1 MSDSLAAAIHDPPEG
16 GGDPDQDLVG
26 PDLVGSDLDG
36 ADLDGSDK
44 ARNDALRLAL
54 LESRQRWRQFGAL
67 AADILFEADAAG
79 RLTFAAPDSV
89 LGWPA
94 HALLGQP
101 GHVLLQ
107 DRLGPD
113 PFCFTTAVVRRHT
126 WMRTMR
132 GEAICMALT
141 ASPLLDEKGRHRGI
155 RGVAVNVT
163 AQEQANAE
171 TASALRRGRAL
182 DRILD
187 QMRQEVMAPRMMRA
201 VLDGAMRALGAQGT
215 AVLDLLPGTTQR
227 VLHGVGEEALPL
239 VQDIQ
244 QSLLTG
250 DESTRA
256 LVSPDGRPL
265 LVSPAST
272 RFGDTAALLAWRG
285 PGGRPWDDDD
295 IILAASVTGVMRI
308 VLEHGSIQRELARQ
322 ARTDALTGLLNRRAF
337 IEEAT
342 RRLDRLEAEG
352 ATAALLF
359 IDLDGLKQLND
370 RAGHESGDAALML
383 TSALLRRTF
392 RPTDLVARLG
402 GDEFACWLDGA
413 DSFTAAERAET
424 LRLTVPQE
432 FAHLTAGQATGIGMS
447 IGIAMRHPGSDETLD
462 ALLQRADQA
471 MYEVKRNGRGH
482 WRVSNVTR
490 AA

>member
-1 MSDSLAAAIHDPPEG
+1 MSETVEATSLG
-16 GGDPDQDLVG
+16 GSEPSMDHRNPDPDLSRSG
-26 PDLVGSDLDG
+26 LS
-36 ADLDGSDK
+36 K
-44 ARNDALRLAL
+44 NDALRLAL

-67 AADILFEADAAG
+67 AADILFEADPAG
-79 RLTFAAPDSV
+79 RLTFAAPDIV

-94 HALLGQP
+94 QALLGQP

-107 DRLGPD
+107 DSGGPD

-126 WMRTMR
+126 WMRTMQ
-132 GEAICMALT
+132 GETICMALT
-141 ASPLLDEKGRHRGI
+141 TAPLLDDNGQHRGV

-163 AQEQANAE
+163 AQEQANAD
-171 TASALRRGRAL
+171 TASALRRSRAL

-201 VLDGAMRALGAQGT
+201 VLDGAMRALGAQGA
-215 AVLDLLPGTTQR
+215 AVLDLQPGTTKH
-227 VLHGVGEEALPL
+227 VLHGVGEDANTLA
-239 VQDIQ
+239 QDIQ
-244 QSLLTG
+244 HHMVESDG
-250 DESTRA
+250 STRA

-265 LVSPAST
+265 LISPAST
-272 RFGDTAALLAWRG
+272 RFGDIAALLAWRV
-285 PGGRPWDDDD
+285 PGGRIWDDDD
-295 IILAASVTGVMRI
+295 IVLAASVTGVMRI
-308 VLEHGSIQRELARQ
+308 VLEHESIQRELARQ

-337 IEEAT
+337 IDEAS

-352 ATAALLF
+352 LPAALLF

-383 TSALLRRTF
+383 TSGLLRRTF

-432 FAHLTAGQATGIGMS
+432 FAHLTAGQTTGIGMS
-447 IGIAMRHPGSDETLD
+447 IGIAMRRPGSDETLD
-462 ALLQRADQA
+462 GLLQRADQA
-471 MYEVKRNGRGH
+471 MYEVKRSGRGH
-482 WRVSNVTR
+482 WRVSNVPSG
-490 AA
+490 A

>member
-1 MSDSLAAAIHDPPEG
+1 MTESVASAFIGETGRFKDR
-16 GGDPDQDLVG
+16 GDPD
-26 PDLVGSDLDG
+26 PDL
-36 ADLDGSDK
+36 
-44 ARNDALRLAL
+44 ARTDALRTAL

-67 AADILFEADAAG
+67 AADILFEADASG
-79 RLTFAAPDSV
+79 HLTFAAPAVV

-94 HALLGQP
+94 QALLGQP

-107 DRLGPD
+107 DRCGPD
-113 PFCFTTAVVRRHT
+113 PFCFTSAVVRRHT
-126 WMRTMR
+126 WMRTMH
-132 GEAICMALT
+132 GETVCMALT
-141 ASPLLDEKGRHRGI
+141 AAPLFDGAGQPRGL

-171 TASALRRGRAL
+171 TASALRRGQAL

-187 QMRQEVMAPRMMRA
+187 QMRREVLAPRMMRA

-215 AVLDLLPGTTQR
+215 AVLDLLLGSTQI
-227 VLHGVGEEALPL
+227 VLHGVGEDAHGLAT
-239 VQDIQ
+239 DIRHRM
-244 QSLLTG
+244 LDG
-250 DESTRA
+250 DETTRT
-256 LVSPDGRPL
+256 LVAPDGRHV

-272 RFGDTAALLAWRG
+272 RFGDAAALLAWRA
-285 PGGRPWDDDD
+285 PGARGWDNDD
-295 IILAASVTGVMRI
+295 ITLAASVTGVMRI
-308 VLEHGSIQRELARQ
+308 VLEHESIQRELARQ

-337 IEEAT
+337 IDEAA

-352 ATAALLF
+352 LPATLLF

-413 DSFTAAERAET
+413 DTFTAAERAES

-432 FAHLTAGQATGIGMS
+432 FAHLTAGQVVGIGMS
-447 IGIAMRHPGSDETLD
+447 IGIAMRQPGSDETLD
-462 ALLQRADQA
+462 GLLQRADQA

-482 WRVSNVTR
+482 WRVSNVPW